1 MKPTPSHDDTITPL
15 GVDLSSQT
23 RTTAVSPLAL
33 ATFLFLASVTAVIGW
48 LVVAGDPKGGEP
60 EVVVALAWEGR
71 MQQEIDPEVLIDA
84 YAGTLAAA
92 PKPRRKP
99 ISVAELRRTD
109 TTPTQSAAAPAQ
121 RAAPARSSSLAL
133 APAPDPALISRS
145 RDGMLP
151 VIAPDGRRAMSVYA
165 RPSNADTSRPRVA
178 ILIRG
183 LGLSESATQTAID
196 TLPPEVTLSFVPYP
210 KNLQTWVNKARAA
223 GHEVMLELPMEPY
236 DYPDN
241 DPGPSTLL
249 TGLEL
254 DENQKRLEW
263 LLSRFSGYVGV
274 TNYLG
279 AKFVSTRR
287 SFEPVLNDIV
297 KRGLLYLDD
306 GSADGQVLSEIADAT
321 GLSWT
326 KSTASLD
333 YASAS
338 AIDVDLVNLEGL
350 SRQRG
355 VAVATGFSFPVTMKR
370 ISDWADD
377 LENKGIQLVPI
388 SAVVGM
394 PPQS

>member
-1 MKPTPSHDDTITPL
+1 
-15 GVDLSSQT
+15 
-23 RTTAVSPLAL
+23 
-33 ATFLFLASVTAVIGW
+33 
-48 LVVAGDPKGGEP
+48 
-60 EVVVALAWEGR
+60 
-71 MQQEIDPEVLIDA
+71 
-84 YAGTLAAA
+84 
-92 PKPRRKP
+92 
-99 ISVAELRRTD
+99 
-109 TTPTQSAAAPAQ
+109 
-121 RAAPARSSSLAL
+121 
-133 APAPDPALISRS
+133 
-145 RDGMLP
+145 MLP
-151 VIAPDGRRAMSVYA
+151 VIAPDGRRAMAVYA
-165 RPSNADTSRPRVA
+165 RPSNADASRPRVA

-183 LGLSESATQTAID
+183 LGLSQSATQTAID

-210 KNLQTWVNKARAA
+210 KNVQTWVNKARAA

-249 TGLEL
+249 TGLEP

-263 LLSRFSGYVGV
+263 LLSRFTGYVGV

-279 AKFVSTRR
+279 AKFVSSRR
-287 SFEPVLNDIV
+287 SFEPVLNNIV
-297 KRGLLYLDD
+297 NRGLLYLDD
-306 GSADGQVLSEIADAT
+306 GSADGQVLSEIADTT

-326 KSTASLD
+326 KSAASLD

-355 VAVATGFSFPVTMKR
+355 VAVATGFSFPVTIQR

-377 LENKGIQLVPI
+377 LEAKGIQLVPI
-388 SAVVGM
+388 SAVVGL

>member
-1 MKPTPSHDDTITPL
+1 MKPTLSRDDTITPL
-15 GVDLSSQT
+15 GVDLSSQS
-23 RTTAVSPLAL
+23 RATAVSPLAL

-48 LVVAGDPKGGEP
+48 LAVAGDPKGGEP

-71 MQQEIDPEVLIDA
+71 IQQEIDPEVLIDA
-84 YAGTLAAA
+84 YAGTLAAV
-92 PKPRRKP
+92 PQPRRKP
-99 ISVAELRRTD
+99 ISIAELRRTD
-109 TTPTQSAAAPAQ
+109 TTPSQSAVTTVQPE
-121 RAAPARSSSLAL
+121 APARPSRSAL
-133 APAPDPALISRS
+133 SMAPDPALISRS

-178 ILIRG
+178 ILVRG
-183 LGLSESATQTAID
+183 LGLSESATKTAID

-249 TGLEL
+249 TGLETE
-254 DENQKRLEW
+254 ENQKRLEW
-263 LLSRFSGYVGV
+263 LLSRFSGYIGV

-297 KRGLLYLDD
+297 NRGLLYLDD
-306 GSADGQVLSEIADAT
+306 GSAYGQVLAEIADST

-326 KSTASLD
+326 KSTTSLD
-333 YASAS
+333 DASAS

-350 SRQRG
+350 ARQRG
-355 VAVATGFSFPVTMKR
+355 VAVATGFSFPVTIKR

-388 SAVVGM
+388 SAVVEM